1 MTTSLTAS
9 TRRRWGVGAV
19 GACLV
24 WALGACTGGDSQVP
38 SVGGSTLSGDG
49 ATDLE
54 AVARNFH
61 DCLTDAG
68 LPATYEP
75 GPDGRS
81 TLVRFDD
88 QRAVIWISANSAGVT
103 AAVPDDQANAILSDA
118 YPDQALDSNGVMT
131 FVEPE
136 PFLQVDGVDQTEAWT
151 TCLASSGYEE
161 SKVWQSIDKGPEL
174 EVISQLTVE
183 ASNLW
188 ARCARDNGYP
198 SVIDAHMPQTEN
210 QYPTALLPP
219 SITAEQLEQ
228 LLTACPAFDPA
239 VEEANNALLGEN
251 YNYAD
256 WPPAGYQVQPSIG
269 FDFPGHN
276 GEYSA
281 TTDALTPE
289 QQATAE
295 RLGQLYEIIYQAQM
309 EYYPSLAGDNG
320 INITPEN
327 GQGGSVVYYW
337 GQSGV

>member
-9 TRRRWGVGAV
+9 TRRRWGVWAV

-24 WALGACTGGDSQVP
+24 WALGACTGGDSQLP

-54 AVARNFH
+54 AVVRNFH

-88 QRAVIWISANSAGVT
+88 QRAVIWISTSTFGHTEAFPEDQAITIFDNLYAD
-103 AAVPDDQANAILSDA
+103 AAVNSDGA
-118 YPDQALDSNGVMT
+118 VVA
-131 FVEPE
+131 VEPE
-136 PFLQVDGVDQTEAWT
+136 PFLQVDGVDQTATWT
-151 TCLASSGYEE
+151 ACLASSGYDEN
-161 SKVWQSIDKGPEL
+161 KVWDSIDRTQTTDTIL
-174 EVISQLTVE
+174 QLMVE
-183 ASNLW
+183 ASNQW

-198 SVIDAHMPQTEN
+198 AVIDAHMPQTEN

-239 VEEANNALLGEN
+239 VEEANEALLGDDFN
-251 YNYAD
+251 YVD

-269 FDFPGHN
+269 FDFPGLN
-276 GEYSA
+276 GDYNPTKDDS
-281 TTDALTPE
+281 LTPE
-289 QQATAE
+289 QQATEE
-295 RLGQLYEIIYQAQM
+295 RFGQLYEIIYRAQQ
-309 EYYPSLAGDNG
+309 EYYNNLSGG
-320 INITPEN
+320 IVPLPATVDAIPD
-327 GQGGSVVYYW
+327 
-337 GQSGV
+337 